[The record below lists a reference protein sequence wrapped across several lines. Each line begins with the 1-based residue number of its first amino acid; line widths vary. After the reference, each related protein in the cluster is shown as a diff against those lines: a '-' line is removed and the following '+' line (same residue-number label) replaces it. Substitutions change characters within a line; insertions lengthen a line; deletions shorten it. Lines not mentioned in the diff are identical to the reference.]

1 MRAGLSSFARIFVL
15 VFSLVFA
22 CLESCVIRCLSP
34 EQKAARHNPSMKT
47 CPNCGAEYPDTTTL
61 CPSDGVA
68 LEKTGD
74 SLLGQVLAGKYRM
87 EERLNQGGMGAVY
100 RGTHVLMDKTV
111 AVKVLRPALAADEKI
126 VARFSR
132 EARAASRISH
142 PHAVSVTDF
151 GESEDGVVFLVMEY
165 LDGKT
170 LKEIIR
176 AAGPMPLPR
185 VVEIIRQVGGA
196 LDAAHEQ
203 GVVHRDLKSENI
215 MLLNSAVPD
224 YAKVLDFGIAKVREP
239 TGAYDPGLTAPDL
252 VIGTP
257 QYMSPEQCSQASEID
272 ARSDLYSL
280 GVIIYEMLV
289 GHVPFTGP
297 SPTSIMMKH
306 LQDEAP
312 SVSQERPDLP
322 SGVGRVVQ
330 RAMAKR
336 PDDRY
341 HNVGDLVE
349 DLTMASGVEVAAVP
363 PVPTSSASNRFV
375 VPTHSSAERASIELD
390 EETMV
395 RPRVENRSVA
405 NVAPLT
411 TEMYAV
417 APVSNLNLWKILVP
431 SLAGLLVVFAA
442 VYEFTRNSEPANNR
456 ESQPELVADPNSQA
470 VEPSPP
476 ATGRAEEDIPSGGIT
491 ANQVTNANENAE
503 ANENANANPNAEA
516 TLSPIVTVNSNANSN
531 VADENSN
538 QNTNKPPTA
547 NVPLPSPSNRV
558 NTNEQPPIP
567 PPGNKPAPQP
577 SAKPPDVPPS
587 R

>member
-1 MRAGLSSFARIFVL
+1 
-15 VFSLVFA
+15 
-22 CLESCVIRCLSP
+22 
-34 EQKAARHNPSMKT
+34 MKT
-47 CPNCGAEYPDTTTL
+47 CPNCGKEYPDTTTL

-74 SLLGQVLAGKYRM
+74 SLLGKVLASKYRM
-87 EERLNQGGMGAVY
+87 DERLNEGGMGAVY

-142 PHAVSVTDF
+142 PHALSVTDF

-176 AAGPMPLPR
+176 EQGPMPLSR

-215 MLLNSAVPD
+215 MLLNSAGPD
-224 YAKVLDFGIAKVREP
+224 YAKVLDFGIAKIKEP
-239 TGAYDPGLTAPDL
+239 TGEYDPGLTAPDL

-297 SPTSIMMKH
+297 SPTSIMMQH
-306 LQDEAP
+306 MQADRP
-312 SVSQERPDLP
+312 SVLQERPDLP
-322 SGVGRVVQ
+322 EGVRDVVS
-330 RAMAKR
+330 RAMAKS
-336 PDDRY
+336 PYDRY
-341 HNVGDLVE
+341 QRVGDLV
-349 DLTMASGVEVAAVP
+349 DHLIKASGMTPSTET
-363 PVPTSSASNRFV
+363 PVPTTSASHRIV
-375 VPTHSSAERASIELD
+375 VPTQSTGERPLTEPD

-395 RPRVENRSVA
+395 RPRVQNRPVA
-405 NVAPLT
+405 STAPRT
-411 TEMYAV
+411 NEMYA
-417 APVSNLNLWKILVP
+417 PPPSNLNLWKVLIP
-431 SLAGLLVVFAA
+431 SLAGLLVVFAV
-442 VYEFTRNSEPANNR
+442 VYALTRGPEPTNNNQ
-456 ESQPELVADPNSQA
+456 SQPGLVADPNSQA

-476 ATGRAEEDIPSGGIT
+476 PTGRSEQDLPAGGT
-491 ANQVTNANENAE
+491 TTEGVTNLNENL
-503 ANENANANPNAEA
+503 NANANA
-516 TLSPIVTVNSNANSN
+516 NANIAPEVTLPEVNANINANTN
-531 VADENSN
+531 VADDNAN
-538 QNTNKPPTA
+538 QNANKPPAA
-547 NVPLPSPSNRV
+547 NVPLPSPSVRV
-558 NTNEQPPIP
+558 NTNEQPPPP
-567 PPGNKPAPQP
+567 PPGNKPSPQP
-577 SAKPPDVPPS
+577 SAEPTGVSSPS
-587 R
+587 SR

>member
-1 MRAGLSSFARIFVL
+1 
-15 VFSLVFA
+15 
-22 CLESCVIRCLSP
+22 
-34 EQKAARHNPSMKT
+34 MKT
-47 CPNCGAEYPDTTTL
+47 CPKCGAEYPDTTTL

-87 EERLNQGGMGAVY
+87 DERLNEGGMGAVY

-170 LKEIIR
+170 LKDIIR
-176 AAGPMPLPR
+176 DEGPMALPR

-215 MLLNSAVPD
+215 MLLNSGGPN
-224 YAKVLDFGIAKVREP
+224 YSKVLDFGIAKIIEP
-239 TGAYDPGLTAPDL
+239 TGEYDPGLTAPDL

-289 GHVPFTGP
+289 GHVPFTGQ
-297 SPTSIMMKH
+297 SPTAIMMKH
-306 LQDEAP
+306 LQDEPP
-312 SVSQERPDLP
+312 SVFLERPDLP
-322 SGVGRVVQ
+322 PAVGPVLH

-336 PDDRY
+336 PEERY
-341 HNVGDLVE
+341 QHVGDLVKE
-349 DLTMASGVEVAAVP
+349 LTIAAGLESAAVP
-363 PVPTSSASNRFV
+363 PARTTSGSNRIV
-375 VPTHSSAERASIELD
+375 VPTRSTAGSVVTELD

-395 RPRVENRSVA
+395 RPRVAQRSVPDA
-405 NVAPLT
+405 APRT
-411 TEMYAV
+411 NEMYAPSP
-417 APVSNLNLWKILVP
+417 AGNLNLWKILIP

-442 VYEFTRNSEPANNR
+442 VYMFTRGSEPANNNQ
-456 ESQPELVADPNSQA
+456 SQPGLVADPNSQA

-476 ATGRAEEDIPSGGIT
+476 ATGRVEQDIPSGGGS
-491 ANQVTNANENAE
+491 ANPVANANANSNV
-503 ANENANANPNAEA
+503 NENANADAEP
-516 TLSPIVTVNSNANSN
+516 TLSPVVNSNANSN

-538 QNTNKPPTA
+538 QNTSTPTPP
-547 NVPLPSPSNRV
+547 NVSLPSPSNRV
-558 NTNEQPPIP
+558 KTNEPPIP
-567 PPGNKPAPQP
+567 PPGSKPTPQP
-577 SAKPPDVPPS
+577 STKPTELPPPPQ
-587 R
+587 